1 MEILTDREAR
11 ALGCLIE
18 KAMTTPDHYPLTV
31 NALTAACNQKSN
43 RHPIVAYDEA
53 TVQAALASLD
63 AKHLI
68 GVTRVSGG
76 RALKYR
82 HHADEVLRVDAGQL
96 AVLAVLLLRGP
107 QTPGELRARTE
118 RYVGAGRDVEEIL
131 RGLITRD
138 DPLVE
143 QLDRRPGQ
151 RESRYRTLLTTSA
164 AEEIEERAEEE
175 VGERAAPAGPDLE
188 ERLAAL
194 EGRVEALL
202 RHLGLDR
209 SDI

>member
-1 MEILTDREAR
+1 M
-11 ALGCLIE
+11 
-18 KAMTTPDHYPLTV
+18 
-31 NALTAACNQKSN
+31 
-43 RHPIVAYDEA
+43 
-53 TVQAALASLD
+53 
-63 AKHLI
+63 
-68 GVTRVSGG
+68 
-76 RALKYR
+76 
-82 HHADEVLRVDAGQL
+82 
-96 AVLAVLLLRGP
+96 LAVLLLRGP

-118 RYVGAGRDVEEIL
+118 RYAGAGGDVEEIL
-131 RGLITRD
+131 RDLVTRD

-151 RESRYRTLLTTSA
+151 RESRYRTLLTATA
-164 AEEIEERAEEE
+164 TEEVGERAAEEE

-209 SDI
+209 SKF